1 MPLTIRGV
9 RLYRICEALTQ
20 AGVSR
25 ATYFRWVRTGRVPDC
40 RYKDRN
46 GRRLFTADEA
56 RRLERVAHQL
66 IERPSQ
72 LNFRLSHDRRLLGR

>member
-9 RLYRICEALTQ
+9 TLYRISEALSQ

-25 ATYFRWVRTGRVPDC
+25 ATYFRWVRTGRVADC

-46 GRRLFTADEA
+46 GRRLFTIAEA
-56 RRLERVAHQL
+56 RRLERVAHRL
-66 IERPSQ
+66 IEGPSQ
-72 LNFRLSHDRRLLGR
+72 LSFRLNNDRRLS